1 MKDNR
6 IIKAGMM
13 TGDFVQN
20 VSNGQLAVPSDMY
33 KFFFEIVYEIA
44 KKGGVELTK
53 PGSYNL
59 PKTK

>member
-1 MKDNR
+1 
-6 IIKAGMM
+6 MM